1 VNGGMRAPSTR
12 FEGLR
17 TLVAAYVLSGAAAC
31 GGGKTPVQVPPD
43 AQVTDAADA
52 DAPDAPDEA
61 VDVAVDADAPARD
74 AALAD
79 RADGEAG
86 DVAAEMPTRDAS
98 DARADAA
105 VEAHMDAAMAR
116 PSATASWTLSP
127 FPLCTAAGAGC
138 MDTGAVGGYQI
149 TASGAC
155 PTASDIQ
162 LWFPGGAAPVAVGSY
177 VVKSASGILDVV
189 AMPAGMVGV
198 LAERDDAS
206 MTQSRFWGRS
216 GSVTVTAM
224 GGARHVTFTG
234 VSLKEETSGAAATL
248 GADVTCP

>member
-1 VNGGMRAPSTR
+1 MRAPPTR

-17 TLVAAYVLSGAAAC
+17 TLVAACVLSGAAAC
-31 GGGKTPVQVPPD
+31 GGGQAAVQVPAD
-43 AQVTDAADA
+43 ARATDAADA
-52 DAPDAPDEA
+52 DAPDALDGPE
-61 VDVAVDADAPARD
+61 DVAVDADARD
-74 AALAD
+74 GDGDGAVAA
-79 RADGEAG
+79 RADGAAG
-86 DVAAEMPTRDAS
+86 DVAAEAPTSDAA

-105 VEAHMDAAMAR
+105 VEARMDAATAR

-127 FPLCTAAGAGC
+127 FSLCTASGAGC

-162 LWFPGGAAPVAVGSY
+162 LWFPGGAAPVAAGSY
-177 VVKSASGILDVV
+177 VVKATSGILDVI

-216 GSVTVTAM
+216 GSVTVTAA
-224 GGARHVTFTG
+224 GTARHVTFTG

>member
-1 VNGGMRAPSTR
+1 
-12 FEGLR
+12 
-17 TLVAAYVLSGAAAC
+17 
-31 GGGKTPVQVPPD
+31 
-43 AQVTDAADA
+43 
-52 DAPDAPDEA
+52 
-61 VDVAVDADAPARD
+61 
-74 AALAD
+74 
-79 RADGEAG
+79 
-86 DVAAEMPTRDAS
+86 MPTRDAA
-98 DARADAA
+98 DARADVAA
-105 VEAHMDAAMAR
+105 DAHLDAVIEK
-116 PSATASWTLSP
+116 PSATASWTLSS

-155 PTASDIQ
+155 PTASDVQ
-162 LWFPGGAAPVAVGSY
+162 LWFPGGVAPLAAGSY
-177 VVKSASGILDVV
+177 AVKSASGILDVI

-216 GSVTVTAM
+216 GSVTVTAV
-224 GGARHVTFTG
+224 GTARHVTFTG